1 MNVLGYVLFFLAG
14 LGFGYAA
21 PKWGKFL
28 PLVFPVVLALGAMW
42 RDGFEGEV
50 LLRLVVALIVT
61 IIGIVLGMAI
71 DARSSSR
78 EARTA

>member
-1 MNVLGYVLFFLAG
+1 MNVMGYVLFFLAG
-14 LGFGYAA
+14 VGFGYAA

-28 PLVFPVVLALGAMW
+28 PLIFPVVLALGAML

-50 LLRLVVALIVT
+50 LLRLVVALVVT
-61 IIGIVLGMAI
+61 VIGIVLGMAL
-71 DARSSSR
+71 DARSSSS

>member
-1 MNVLGYVLFFLAG
+1 MNVMGYVLFFLAG

-28 PLVFPVVLALGAMW
+28 PILFPIALALGAMMK
-42 RDGFEGEV
+42 DGFEGEV
-50 LLRLVVALIVT
+50 VLRLVLAVALT
-61 IIGIVLGMAI
+61 IGGIVLGMAL

-78 EARTA
+78 QARTA